1 MIALQ
6 QSLLSLAGQLALL
19 MPAVAE
25 LEQQQARQTEAQQK
39 ALAIRM
45 QKLKHARMHREQQY
59 KAEIL
64 VDLCNHPGS
73 KTNEIATRLV
83 HERRFIFRLLRE
95 IESDGLVVRIGTEKI
110 LRWDVTK

>member
-39 ALAIRM
+39 AVAIRM

-64 VDLCNHPGS
+64 ADLRHHPGS

-83 HERRFIFRLLRE
+83 HERSFILRLLRE
-95 IESDGLVVRIGTEKI
+95 IEDEGLVIRIGTEKI
-110 LRWDVTK
+110 LRWEVK

>member
-39 ALAIRM
+39 AVAIRM
-45 QKLKHARMHREQQY
+45 QKIKHSRMHREQQ
-59 KAEIL
+59 
-64 VDLCNHPGS
+64 
-73 KTNEIATRLV
+73 
-83 HERRFIFRLLRE
+83 
-95 IESDGLVVRIGTEKI
+95 
-110 LRWDVTK
+110 

>member
-25 LEQQQARQTEAQQK
+25 LEQQQASQTEAQQK
-39 ALAIRM
+39 AVAIRM
-45 QKLKHARMHREQQY
+45 QKLKHARMHREQY

-83 HERRFIFRLLRE
+83 HERSFIFRLLRE

-110 LRWDVTK
+110 LRWEVTK